1 MISHLAVSRRVDALK
16 PSATLAVSAKAAEL
30 RAAGTEVLSFATGE
44 PDFDTPEPIKNAS
57 WEALKAGKTKYG
69 PVPGDPEGRS
79 VIANKLTRENGIPNV
94 TPDHVVVSSGGK
106 HSLYNLFQALIDPPA
121 PGEPPEELI
130 LPVPAWVSY
139 APQAR
144 LAGATVREVVTD
156 ASGDFKMTPDQLRAA
171 INSNSRVLM
180 LNSPSNPCGTMYTPD
195 ELRALGEVVRESV
208 DIAPNLVVISD
219 EIYEK
224 IIFGGFEHFSIG
236 SMPEISE
243 RVITVNGLSKAYAM
257 TGWRIGYFAG
267 SGGFG
272 LAVAKGVRKLQSQST
287 TAIPTFLMPAIKSAF
302 TECDADVERMRSA
315 FAQRGQ
321 LISGLA
327 RDIPGV
333 VAPTPTGAFYLFADV
348 SAHFGKTTKNGTMLN
363 AAMDFAGAL
372 LEEQHVAVVPGE
384 DFGTGGE
391 KCVRIS
397 FACSEEQI
405 REGMQRFSSFVS
417 DLS

>member
-1 MISHLAVSRRVDALK
+1 MTSPLAVSRRVDALK
-16 PSATLAVSAKAAEL
+16 PSATLAVSAKANEL
-30 RAAGTEVLSFATGE
+30 RAAGTQVLSFATGE
-44 PDFDTPEPIKNAS
+44 PDFDTPEAIKNAA

-69 PVPGDPEGRS
+69 PVPGDPECRA
-79 VIANKLTRENGIPNV
+79 VIAEKLARENGIPNV

-121 PGEPPEELI
+121 PGESPSELI

-144 LAGATVREVVTD
+144 LAGAEIREVVTD
-156 ASGDFKMTPDQLRAA
+156 ASSDFKMTPDQLRAA
-171 INSNSRVLM
+171 INPSSRVLM

-195 ELRALGEVVRESV
+195 ELRALGEVVRDSIA
-208 DIAPNLVVISD
+208 DAPNLVVISD

-224 IIFGGFEHFSIG
+224 IIFGGFDHFSIG
-236 SMPEISE
+236 SMPEIAE
-243 RVITVNGLSKAYAM
+243 RVITVNGLSKAYSM

-267 SGGFG
+267 SGDFG

-287 TAIPTFLMPAIKSAF
+287 TSIPTFLMPAIRSALN
-302 TECDADVERMRSA
+302 ECAKDIERMRSA
-315 FAQRGQ
+315 FAQRGE
-321 LISGLA
+321 LISALV

-348 SAHFGKTTKNGTMLN
+348 SAHFNKTSTNGTTLH

-405 REGMQRFSSFVS
+405 REGMARLSSFVS
-417 DLS
+417 GLS